1 MTRPSRNFFGDTFA
15 PFNRF
20 IRTRG
25 EKVNGR
31 GTGTELSE
39 LLLLL
44 LMVLA
49 RYILAHPPKLGWL
62 IKKIT
67 RVINGDCSDIND
79 YVFLCSSWE
88 SFLDNPF
95 TRTRGHVHNIIMA
108 THRGCVYAGL
118 WWTVVD
124 TWGPLYV
131 LHYYITHFDKDQ
143 QFQSP
148 PNLGPCPVND
158 THVHM

>member
-1 MTRPSRNFFGDTFA
+1 MTRPSRNFFRDTFA
-15 PFNRF
+15 PFHRF

-25 EKVNGR
+25 EKVIGT

-49 RYILAHPPKLGWL
+49 RYMLAHPPKLGWL

-67 RVINGDCSDIND
+67 RDINGDCSDIND

-88 SFLDNPF
+88 SYSDNPF
-95 TRTRGHVHNIIMA
+95 ARRRDHVHNIIMA

-118 WWTVVD
+118 WCGGYMRAALCTSLLHNTLWQ
-124 TWGPLYV
+124 GPAIPIATKSLSMSSKW
-131 LHYYITHFDKDQ
+131 HA
-143 QFQSP
+143 
-148 PNLGPCPVND
+148 C
-158 THVHM
+158 M